1 MEFRRIEYFLVLAE
15 ELSFVRAA
23 QRLCIT
29 PQALTKQIALLEEE
43 LGAKLF
49 DRTTRRVALTHT
61 GSKCLQKFS
70 YLKSVYDDTLESVR
84 HTIAQET
91 DLVKIGIFSPLPR
104 NELVFP
110 ILEAIASQFPDV
122 ELEIH
127 ANDMGTLKEGL
138 YSGKYDLCITNA
150 HDYQNWIGYDRVN
163 FKVTPAQIVVSPNH
177 KWAKMHKTRITEEDM
192 ASESILLLDVNNM
205 QEKDSFY
212 RVVKTGERH
221 YVRDFDT
228 MLMMLNV
235 GHSFA
240 VFPPVFNGFLSSNMV
255 TYPLPERYA
264 FNYRTMC
271 ACHKSN
277 QKPEVRAIMD
287 YLRKHKKQ
295 FQLSYAGADELQKT
309 GDPQG

>member
-1 MEFRRIEYFLVLAE
+1 MEFRRIEYFLVVAE

-23 QRLCIT
+23 GRLCIT

-49 DRTTRRVALTHT
+49 DRTTRSVSLTRT
-61 GSKCLQKFS
+61 GMKCLPKFS
-70 YLKSVYDDTLESVR
+70 YLKSVYDDTLDAVR
-84 HTIAQET
+84 QTVSQET
-91 DLVKIGIFSPLPR
+91 KLIQMGIFSPLPR
-104 NELVFP
+104 NTLVFP
-110 ILEAIASQFPDV
+110 VMEAISAAFPNV

-127 ANDMGTLKEGL
+127 ADDMDSLKEGL

-163 FKVTPAQIVVSPNH
+163 FMVTPARIVVSANH
-177 KWAKMHKTRITEEDM
+177 KWVKEGKTEITEEDM
-192 ASESILLLDVNNM
+192 AQESILLLDVNNA

-212 RVVKTGERH
+212 RVAKTGERH
-221 YVRDFDT
+221 YVRNFNT
-228 MLMMLNV
+228 MLMALNA
-235 GHSFA
+235 GHSYA
-240 VFPPVFNGFLSSNMV
+240 VFPPVFNDFVGSNVV

-277 QKPEVRAIMD
+277 RKSEVLAIMEF
-287 YLRKHKKQ
+287 LRTNKAR
-295 FQLSYAGADELQKT
+295 FQPD
-309 GDPQG
+309 

>member
-23 QRLCIT
+23 RRLCIT

-43 LGAKLF
+43 LGTKLF
-49 DRTTRRVALTHT
+49 DRTTRSVALTRT
-61 GSKCLQKFS
+61 GVKCQQKFS
-70 YLKSVYDDTLESVR
+70 YLKSVYEDTLESV
-84 HTIAQET
+84 HHIITQDTNLI
-91 DLVKIGIFSPLPR
+91 KIGIFSPLPR

-110 ILEAIASQFPDV
+110 IVEAISARFPNL

-127 ANDMGTLKEGL
+127 ADDMDSLKEGV
-138 YSGKYDLCITNA
+138 YNGKYDLCITNA
-150 HDYQNWIGYDRVN
+150 HDYQNWIGYERVN
-163 FKVTPAQIVVSPNH
+163 FKVTPAQIVVSSNH
-177 KWAKMHKTRITEEDM
+177 KWAKMGKTEITEEDM
-192 ASESILLLDVNNM
+192 AKESILLLDVNNM

-212 RVVKTGERH
+212 HVVKTGERH
-221 YVRDFDT
+221 YVGDFDT

-240 VFPPVFNGFLSSNMV
+240 VFPTVFNGFVGSNV
-255 TYPLPERYA
+255 ITYPLPERYA

-277 QKPEVRAIMD
+277 QKPEVWAIMD
-287 YLRKHKKQ
+287 YLRKNRKQ
-295 FQLSYAGADELQKT
+295 FQLL
-309 GDPQG
+309 

>member
-23 QRLCIT
+23 GRLCIT
-29 PQALTKQIALLEEE
+29 PQALTKQISLLEEE
-43 LGAKLF
+43 LGVKLF
-49 DRTTRRVALTHT
+49 DRTTRSVQLTHT
-61 GSKCLQKFS
+61 GMKCLQKFS

-84 HTIAQET
+84 QIISRET
-91 DLVKIGIFSPLPR
+91 KLIKMGIFSPLPR

-110 ILEAIASQFPDV
+110 VLEAMSSAFPNV

-127 ANDMGTLKEGL
+127 ADDMDALKEGL
-138 YSGKYDLCITNA
+138 YNGKYDLCITNA

-163 FKVTPAQIVVSPNH
+163 FKVTPAKIVVSANH
-177 KWAKMHKTRITEEDM
+177 IWAREGKTLITEEDM
-192 ASESILLLDVNNM
+192 ATHSILLLDVNNM

-212 RVVKTGERH
+212 RVVKTGERY

-235 GHSFA
+235 GHSYA
-240 VFPPVFNGFLSSNMV
+240 VFPPVFNDFVSSNVV
-255 TYPLPERYA
+255 TYPLPDRYA

-271 ACHKSN
+271 VCHKSN
-277 QKPEVRAIMD
+277 QKPEVLAIME
-287 YLRKHKKQ
+287 YLRKNRKQ
-295 FQLSYAGADELQKT
+295 FQL
-309 GDPQG
+309 

>member
-29 PQALTKQIALLEEE
+29 PQALTKQISLLEGE
-43 LGAKLF
+43 LGVKLF
-49 DRTTRRVALTHT
+49 DRTTRSVSLTRT

-70 YLKSVYDDTLESVR
+70 YLKAVYDDTLESVFQ
-84 HTIAQET
+84 TIAQET
-91 DLVKIGIFSPLPR
+91 NLIKMGIFSPLPR
-104 NELVFP
+104 KELVFP
-110 ILEAIASQFPDV
+110 ILEAISSRFPNV

-127 ANDMGTLKEGL
+127 ADDMDALKDGVFN
-138 YSGKYDLCITNA
+138 GKYDLCITNA
-150 HDYQNWIGYDRVN
+150 HDYQNWIGYERVN
-163 FKVTPAQIVVSPNH
+163 FKISPAQIVVSPNH
-177 KWAKMHKTRITEEDM
+177 KWAKMGKSTVTEEDM
-192 ASESILLLDVNNM
+192 ATESILLLDVNNM

-212 RVVKTGERH
+212 HVVKTGARH
-221 YVRDFDT
+221 YVRDFDS

-240 VFPPVFNGFLSSNMV
+240 VFPPVFNGFLNSDMV
-255 TYPLPERYA
+255 TYSLPERYA

-277 QKPEVRAIMD
+277 QKPEVWAIMD
-287 YLRKHKKQ
+287 YLRKNRQQ
-295 FQLSYAGADELQKT
+295 FQL
-309 GDPQG
+309 

>member
-23 QRLCIT
+23 GRLCIT
-29 PQALTKQIALLEEE
+29 PQALTKQISLLEEE

-49 DRTTRRVALTHT
+49 DRTTRSVKLTRT
-61 GSKCLQKFS
+61 GMKCLQKFS

-84 HTIAQET
+84 QTISQET
-91 DLVKIGIFSPLPR
+91 MLIKMGIFSPLPR

-110 ILEAIASQFPDV
+110 VLEAISEAFPNV
-122 ELEIH
+122 ELEIY
-127 ANDMGTLKEGL
+127 ADDMDSLKEGL
-138 YSGKYDLCITNA
+138 YTGKYDLCITNA

-163 FKVTPAQIVVSPNH
+163 FKVTPAKIVVSANH
-177 KWAKMHKTRITEEDM
+177 KWARQGKKRITEEDM
-192 ASESILLLDVNNM
+192 ASESILLLEVNNA

-212 RVVKTGERH
+212 RIVKTGERH
-221 YVRDFDT
+221 YVRDFDS

-235 GHSFA
+235 GHSYA
-240 VFPPVFNGFLSSNMV
+240 VFPPVFNDFVGSNVV
-255 TYPLPERYA
+255 TYPLPDRYA

-277 QKPEVRAIMD
+277 QKPEVLAIME
-287 YLRKHKKQ
+287 YLKKNRKQ
-295 FQLSYAGADELQKT
+295 FQIV
-309 GDPQG
+309 